1 MKRKHP
7 GSLIIPYSI
16 GSLKFQRALCDLGA
30 SINLIPLSVYKKLG
44 LGEAKPTS
52 IKLQLTDRTVKELKG
67 IVEDVLVRARK
78 FIFQVDFVVLNFEED
93 EEVPLILGM
102 PFLYTARA
110 IIDVYDGT
118 LTLRV
123 GDENCIFN
131 IYQSMKYPYDED
143 YCMRVDVVDECV
155 SEVQRRRLAK
165 SMEIE
170 NIEKYF

>member
-1 MKRKHP
+1 M
-7 GSLIIPYSI
+7 
-16 GSLKFQRALCDLGA
+16 
-30 SINLIPLSVYKKLG
+30 
-44 LGEAKPTS
+44 T
-52 IKLQLTDRTVKELKG
+52 
-67 IVEDVLVRARK
+67 
-78 FIFQVDFVVLNFEED
+78 
-93 EEVPLILGM
+93 
-102 PFLYTARA
+102 FLYTARA

-165 SMEIE
+165 SMENE
-170 NIEKYF
+170 NIEKCLQVQSFQDEVHLKHQTHILHMKLPNTEPIPPSTIKPPKLDLKPLP